1 MEQSVFQKSE
11 VGATTATPITALAI
25 VHDAPAV
32 RCHLT
37 SRFTKSPDSLNGAP
51 KQIAQRV
58 APATAGRFQIDL
70 FADDGRSDTA
80 RWRPKQFSMFL
91 TRTLLVSAWLLVFTE
106 RGVLP
111 SAAADAPQIK
121 QVGVNGIEITYQE
134 QGKGAPVVFVH
145 GNPGDHRTWDGERD
159 EIAEGHR
166 FIAVDLRYFG
176 TAPWPDDGSK
186 FSIAT
191 HAEDLASLIHALNAG
206 PVTLVGWSYGGAVA
220 LVATVQ
226 HPELVSGL
234 FLYEPGL
241 ATFVSDPADAKAA
254 ADDRKDMLAPVIAA
268 AKAGDL
274 TGAARRVPD
283 QVTGVPGTFDSLPPI
298 VQASLL
304 DNARVFA
311 VAFTAPPPPQI
322 TCQQLGQINVPVTI
336 ARGELT
342 RVFYRI
348 AADTAN
354 RCILGSRL
362 IIVPSARHAWP
373 AQQPADF
380 DKELLKFLKH

>member
-1 MEQSVFQKSE
+1 MNFPIQIPRSFDLKSV
-11 VGATTATPITALAI
+11 VL
-25 VHDAPAV
+25 V
-32 RCHLT
+32 C
-37 SRFTKSPDSLNGAP
+37 
-51 KQIAQRV
+51 
-58 APATAGRFQIDL
+58 
-70 FADDGRSDTA
+70 
-80 RWRPKQFSMFL
+80 
-91 TRTLLVSAWLLVFTE
+91 LLVLAEW
-106 RGVLP
+106 GVLP

-121 QVGVNGIEITYQE
+121 QLSVNGIAITYQE
-134 QGKGAPVVFVH
+134 QGRGAPVVFVH

-159 EIAEGHR
+159 AIAQSHR

-176 TAPWPDDGSK
+176 SAPWPDDGSK

-191 HAEDLASLIHALNAG
+191 HAEDLASFIRELNAG
-206 PVTLVGWSYGGAVA
+206 PVTLVGWSYGRAVA
-220 LVATVQ
+220 LVAAVQ

-254 ADDRKDMLAPVIAA
+254 ADDRKDMLAPVMAA
-268 AKAGDL
+268 AKAGDF
-274 TGAARRVPD
+274 TGAARSVPD
-283 QVTGVPGTFDSLPPI
+283 RVTGVPGTFDSLPPV

-322 TCQQLGQINVPVTI
+322 TCQQLEQMKIPVTI

-348 AADTAN
+348 AADTAS
-354 RCILGSRL
+354 RCIPGSRL
-362 IIVPSARHAWP
+362 LVVANARHVWP
-373 AQQPADF
+373 ALEPAAF
-380 DKELLKFLKH
+380 DNALLGFLTD

>member
-1 MEQSVFQKSE
+1 M
-11 VGATTATPITALAI
+11 
-25 VHDAPAV
+25 
-32 RCHLT
+32 
-37 SRFTKSPDSLNGAP
+37 
-51 KQIAQRV
+51 
-58 APATAGRFQIDL
+58 
-70 FADDGRSDTA
+70 
-80 RWRPKQFSMFL
+80 
-91 TRTLLVSAWLLVFTE
+91 
-106 RGVLP
+106 
-111 SAAADAPQIK
+111 
-121 QVGVNGIEITYQE
+121 
-134 QGKGAPVVFVH
+134 
-145 GNPGDHRTWDGERD
+145 
-159 EIAEGHR
+159 
-166 FIAVDLRYFG
+166 
-176 TAPWPDDGSK
+176 
-186 FSIAT
+186 AT

-254 ADDRKDMLAPVIAA
+254 AADRKDMLAPVIAA

-298 VQASLL
+298 VQASLM

-322 TCQQLGQINVPVTI
+322 TCQQLGKINVPVAI

-342 RVFYRI
+342 RAFYRI
-348 AADTAN
+348 AADTASQ
-354 RCILGSRL
+354 CILGSRL

-373 AQQPADF
+373 VQEPVDF
-380 DKELLKFLKH
+380 NNELLKFLKH